1 MRVEPLVDNSDKRE
15 GEKQPRRRWQWL
27 RDAFSMEQF
36 HEPLTDEEVAL
47 LDKIAVKIVK
57 RGMSV
62 PAILFLE
69 TVHPLNFVGSQA
81 MAFLEPMV
89 RAVFSAEEY
98 VAFRKILERR
108 SGIENLVERIE
119 ANEGE
124 RDSEK
129 KRPTEP
135 DHSDESDESES

>member
-1 MRVEPLVDNSDKRE
+1 MRVEPLSDE
-15 GEKQPRRRWQWL
+15 GRKKSERKQPHRRWQWL

-47 LDKIAVKIVK
+47 LDKIAAKVVK

-89 RAVFSAEEY
+89 KAVFSAEEY

-108 SGIENLVERIE
+108 TGIEALVDRIE
-119 ANEGE
+119 AQVGE
-124 RDSEK
+124 RDEK
-129 KRPTEP
+129 NDNPSGEDRT
-135 DHSDESDESES
+135 DELHESES

>member
-1 MRVEPLVDNSDKRE
+1 MRVEPLSDNGPKKER
-15 GEKQPRRRWQWL
+15 EKQPRRRWQWL

-36 HEPLTDEEVAL
+36 HEPLTDEEIAL

-57 RGMSV
+57 RGMLV

-89 RAVFSAEEY
+89 TAVFSAEEY
-98 VAFRKILERR
+98 VTFRKILERR
-108 SGIENLVERIE
+108 SGIETLIERIE
-119 ANEGE
+119 ANGGA
-124 RDSEK
+124 RDPEK
-129 KRPTEP
+129 KSPAEP
-135 DHSDESDESES
+135 EHSEGPEESES

>member
-1 MRVEPLVDNSDKRE
+1 
-15 GEKQPRRRWQWL
+15 
-27 RDAFSMEQF
+27 MEQF

-47 LDKIAVKIVK
+47 LDKIAAKVVK

-89 RAVFSAEEY
+89 KAVFSAEEY

-108 SGIENLVERIE
+108 TGIEALVDRIE
-119 ANEGE
+119 AQVGE
-124 RDSEK
+124 RDEK
-129 KRPTEP
+129 NDNPSGEDRT
-135 DHSDESDESES
+135 DELHESES